1 MFLSFHKVCN
11 VLILEELTKGAPP
24 RSDVVATLQLHAMG
38 DFAFALLYSS
48 LGGFVAVLI
57 CPSLLWLCTSSLP
70 TWVGGGGVWGGGCR
84 RRLGARVAVVVGVA
98 RGMLLGPFSTTHGLT
113 ASPHGSARP

>member
-70 TWVGGGGVWGGGCR
+70 TWVGGGGSGVVVAVGGSERGWPWWWGWLGGCS
-84 RRLGARVAVVVGVA
+84 LALSLQP
-98 RGMLLGPFSTTHGLT
+98 MD
-113 ASPHGSARP
+113 

>member
-70 TWVGGGGVWGGGCR
+70 TWVGGGGGGLGGWLPSEARSEGGRGGG
-84 RRLGARVAVVVGVA
+84 GG
-98 RGMLLGPFSTTHGLT
+98 
-113 ASPHGSARP
+113 